1 MQNQGPDHA
10 LPGEAAR
17 DTAKA
22 KAKAKGREEQIK
34 FINKMQLLWS
44 VYSFYSYQNAA
55 LKPIVKQT
63 SDTIMQ

>member
-34 FINKMQLLWS
+34 FINKMQLL
-44 VYSFYSYQNAA
+44 
-55 LKPIVKQT
+55 
-63 SDTIMQ
+63 